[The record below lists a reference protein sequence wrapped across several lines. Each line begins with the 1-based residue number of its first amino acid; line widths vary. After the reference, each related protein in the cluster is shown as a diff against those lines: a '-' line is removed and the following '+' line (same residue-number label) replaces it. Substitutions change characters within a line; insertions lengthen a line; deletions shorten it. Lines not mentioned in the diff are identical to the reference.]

1 MSVTETS
8 TSNIKTQT
16 MSKKYHQKAYT
27 AEEKRKA
34 IQMYEEKI
42 HYSARYSSGYTF
54 PDQDAGVMMFGLFG
68 ALFTDSGWFIC
79 R

>member
-1 MSVTETS
+1 
-8 TSNIKTQT
+8 

-54 PDQDAGVMMFGLFG
+54 PCQSARVAMFGLFG
-68 ALFTDSGWFIC
+68 ALFTDSGSFTC